1 MHSEIKRWGNSGAV
15 RLSGKI
21 LAQAQLSIASPI
33 NIEVQEGRII
43 IERVAQTSQR
53 LRLPF
58 TEADLL
64 EGLNPETS
72 HAQDLATPLV
82 SELGE

>member
-1 MHSEIKRWGNSGAV
+1 MQSEIKRWGNSGAV

-33 NIEVQEGRII
+33 NIEVEEGRII
-43 IERVAQTSQR
+43 IERVAQRSQR
-53 LRLPF
+53 LKLPF
-58 TEADLL
+58 SEADLL
-64 EGLNPETS
+64 EGLNPETG
-72 HAQDLATPLV
+72 HAQCIATPLA